1 MAELLPCVEL
11 NPGSNATASVI
22 WLHGLGANG
31 HDFVPVVPQ
40 LELPAELSIR
50 FVFPHAPSIPIT
62 INHHYMMPAWF
73 DVLELGKERSFN
85 PHQLL
90 ASSAAVHALI
100 DREIERGVAADRIL
114 LAGFSQGGAV
124 CFQAGLTYD
133 KPLAGYMALSTWF
146 PTAGVV
152 DVHPANAGL
161 PILLCHGTQDNV
173 LPLTMA
179 QNAKTHLEALGLHPD
194 YRTYPMAHSVCPE
207 QIRDMGEF
215 IRAHL

>member
-62 INHHYMMPAWF
+62 INHHYVMPAWF

-133 KPLAGYMALSTWF
+133 KPLAGYMALCTRPMLACRSCCA
-146 PTAGVV
+146 TA
-152 DVHPANAGL
+152 P
-161 PILLCHGTQDNV
+161 
-173 LPLTMA
+173 
-179 QNAKTHLEALGLHPD
+179 
-194 YRTYPMAHSVCPE
+194 RTTCC
-207 QIRDMGEF
+207 R
-215 IRAHL
+215 